1 MKSMRRRVFLAGLCA
16 SALLVQLCSGAP
28 AQDTGKHSLWKVSSG
43 SNAVYLLGS
52 IHLLKE
58 EHYPLPG
65 AMNKAFE
72 DSGSL
77 VLEVNLEDATS
88 VKAQMAMMT
97 RAMLQPPETLKD
109 KLSEETY
116 SIAAREMKALGLDIS
131 ALGQLKPW
139 MVMLTMAQLKLQKLG
154 FRPDLGLDMHFF
166 GKAKKA
172 GKKIIGLETL
182 EFQINLFD
190 NLTDKQQEELIKQT
204 VEDLGVLESEMKT
217 VLEAWSTG
225 NGEKLSAVLSKSF
238 DKFPELKKSLFTD
251 RNDAWIGKIEPL
263 LKEDKNYL
271 VVVGAGHLVG
281 KEGLVAAFRKK
292 GFKVEQL

>member
-1 MKSMRRRVFLAGLCA
+1 MRRIRRRVFLAGFCA
-16 SALLVQLCSGAP
+16 SALLLQLCSGAP
-28 AQDTGKHSLWKVSSG
+28 ERDTGKHSLWKVSDG

-58 EHYPLPG
+58 EHYPLPA
-65 AMNKAFE
+65 AMNKAFD
-72 DSGSL
+72 DSGTL
-77 VLEVNLEDATS
+77 ILEVNLEDAAS

-97 RAMLQPPETLKD
+97 RAMLKPPETLKD

-116 SIAAREMKALGLDIS
+116 DIAAREMKALGLDIS
-131 ALGQLKPW
+131 ALGQFKPW

-172 GKKIIGLETL
+172 EKKIMGLETF

-190 NLTDKQQEELIKQT
+190 TLTDKQQEELIKQT
-204 VEDLGVLESEMKT
+204 IEDLGVLESEMKT
-217 VLEAWSTG
+217 VVDAWSTG
-225 NGEKLSAVLSKSF
+225 NSEKLSAVLSKSF
-238 DKFPELKKSLFTD
+238 DKFPELKKSLFTR
-251 RNDAWIGKIEPL
+251 RNNAWIGKIEPL
-263 LKEDKNYL
+263 LKEDTNYL

-281 KEGLVAAFRKK
+281 KEGLVSAFREK
-292 GFKVEQL
+292 GYKVEQL